1 MAYATIDSPKKYFE
15 AKTYTGN
22 GSSQTISGLQFSPDF
37 VWVKLRSGI
46 EWHVLNDSIRGTTK
60 NLYSN
65 STSAEITE
73 SLISSLNSD
82 GFTVQNDLKVNSS
95 GSTYVGWC
103 WDANGS
109 GSSNTS
115 GTITSTVSANTTS
128 GFSVV
133 TRTGT
138 GSVGTVGHGLSAVPS
153 MIITKKRSAVDNW
166 GVYHKSLGATKY
178 LCLNLTDAS
187 NTSSSPFNN
196 TEPTSSV
203 FTVGTGS
210 TWNASSATFVDYCF
224 AEVKGF
230 SKAFSYTGNGSTDGT
245 YIHLGFR
252 PAWVLLKRT
261 DSAGYDWLTYDNKR
275 QVEYNVI
282 DDFLKPNLSDAETT
296 GNANQSLDF
305 LSNGIKFR
313 GLGAS
318 SNASGGTYIY
328 MAFAENPFVTSKG
341 LPVTAR

>member
-1 MAYATIDSPKKYFE
+1 MAFSTIDSPKKYFE
-15 AKTYTGN
+15 AKTYTGT
-22 GSSQTISGLQFSPDF
+22 GSTQSITGLSFSPDF
-37 VWVKLRSGI
+37 VWTKTRSTTFAHGLWDSVRGATKKLS
-46 EWHVLNDSIRGTTK
+46 
-60 NLYSN
+60 SN
-65 STSAEITE
+65 STDAEVTE
-73 SLISSLNSD
+73 SGLTAFNSD
-82 GFTVQNDLKVNSS
+82 GFTLGSDAGANQNT
-95 GSTYVGWC
+95 GSYISWN
-103 WDANGS
+103 WDANGA
-109 GSSNTS
+109 GSSNTQ

-128 GFSVV
+128 GFSIV

-187 NTSSSPFNN
+187 GTSSSPFNN

-224 AEVKGF
+224 AEVKGY
-230 SKAFSYTGNGSTDGT
+230 SKFGSYTGNGSTDGT
-245 YIHLGFR
+245 FVYTGFK
-252 PAWVLLKRT
+252 PAFLIVKRT

-318 SNASGGTYIY
+318 SNASGGTYIGF
-328 MAFAENPFVTSKG
+328 AIAENPFVSSKG
-341 LPVTAR
+341 IPVCAR